1 MKKNKVKNNN
11 NKIFKIAEDG
21 RIFATIMIVIAT
33 FIIGTVVFCFF
44 TCEQIIKD
52 NAVDVDNDFKET
64 VTEELNY
71 MYSADSIIEKQMRKE
86 TDKIIDDSIKSM
98 EYGYN
103 IEQMKIRIEANKLN
117 VLKIYTEQKN
127 ILKYENKRE
136 KILEWKRKLDI
147 CTKVYYKV
155 YNEVNIMD
163 YKTIKELNLWAEIIT
178 FGYQRLLL
186 LIEIYK

>member
-127 ILKYENKRE
+127 ILKYENKKE

-147 CTKVYYKV
+147 YTKVYYKV
-155 YNEVNIMD
+155 RNEVNNMD

-186 LIEIYK
+186 LMEIYI